1 MEYKMSQNLK
11 MDIWMYILDAYLFNQ
26 NIQEYKESLKSIQ
39 KLVDESGD
47 WEHRNRLNVA
57 LQRAMKA

>member
-1 MEYKMSQNLK
+1 MEYKMSQNMK

-47 WEHRNRLNVA
+47 WEPRNRLNVA
-57 LQRAMKA
+57 LRRAMKA

>member
-1 MEYKMSQNLK
+1 MSQNMK

-47 WEHRNRLNVA
+47 WEHRNRLNVT
-57 LQRAMKA
+57 LRRAMKA

>member
-1 MEYKMSQNLK
+1 MSQNMK
-11 MDIWMYILDAYLFNQ
+11 MDIWMYILDANLFNQ

-57 LQRAMKA
+57 LRRAMKA

>member
-1 MEYKMSQNLK
+1 

-57 LQRAMKA
+57 LRRAMKA

>member
-1 MEYKMSQNLK
+1 MSQNMK

-57 LQRAMKA
+57 LLRAMKA